1 MAGLV
6 DTVRGAM
13 SLRPLVLVL
22 LLALACVAP
31 AAPTKPST
39 GWTTGRISRVADG
52 DTVDL
57 TNGQKIRLVQIDTP
71 EVYFSPE
78 CYGEQASALTKR
90 LLPPG
95 TLVKLYREPATD
107 SVDQYGRLLRY
118 VVRARDGLNVNV
130 QLVRVG
136 AAAPYFYD
144 SRRGRFASLLE
155 RLALR
160 ARSMRLGLW
169 GLCRGTGYNPDRGVA
184 TGSIASG

>member
-1 MAGLV
+1 MAAPAG
-6 DTVRGAM
+6 TVSGAM
-13 SLRPLVLVL
+13 ALRPLLLVALCACAWVLPVS
-22 LLALACVAP
+22 ATA
-31 AAPTKPST
+31 PST
-39 GWTTGRISRVADG
+39 GWTTGRIDHVADG

-71 EVYFSPE
+71 EVYFTPE
-78 CYGEQASALTKR
+78 CYGEQASAITKR

-107 SVDQYGRLLRY
+107 SIDRYGRLLRY

-144 SRRGRFASLLE
+144 ARRGRFASLLE
-155 RLALR
+155 RLALH
-160 ARSMRLGLW
+160 AKTARLGLW
-169 GLCRGTGYNPDRGVA
+169 GLCRGTPYNPDRGVA
-184 TGSIASG
+184 TGAVSSG

>member
-1 MAGLV
+1 
-6 DTVRGAM
+6 M
-13 SLRPLVLVL
+13 SLLRL
-22 LLALACVAP
+22 LPIASLAILLCVVT
-31 AAPTKPST
+31 AAGATPRA
-39 GWTTGRISRVADG
+39 GVQVGRIDHVADG

-57 TNGQKIRLVQIDTP
+57 TNGDKIRLVQIDTP
-71 EVYFSPE
+71 EVYFTPE

-95 TLVKLYREPATD
+95 TLVRLLPEPATD

-118 VVRARDGLNVNV
+118 VIRVRDGLNVNV

-144 SRRGRFASLLE
+144 ARRGRYAALLD

-160 ARSMRLGLW
+160 ARARKLGLW
-169 GLCRGTGYNPDRGVA
+169 GLCRGTPFDPDRGVD
-184 TGSIASG
+184 SGALNTR